1 MKGII
6 LPALCLWAVLGIF
19 SKHGAAQ
26 EPYTPVPGT
35 SERRA
40 VLDAV
45 REALKAFPQRY
56 NPGFQYLREDVRV
69 FNDKPIRFFV
79 DWMKIKGSW
88 AWVEVHGENY
98 GLRLFGLLQK
108 DKGAWQV
115 AALVRPDGVVCAEGP
130 EPCLDL
136 RHWLHVAMQRTFPQA
151 PPDIFP
157 QDDPECRA
165 VLRAFA
171 FNQKEPDFSS
181 IFLVTYFR
189 TGTTGPG
196 SRPNPEAPTAW
207 AGPNLWMLCWKRFK
221 ENGLFGNFV
230 RAAATVP
237 TIPIVPTTQGT
248 IRSSNR
254 NIPWPRRTF
263 FPNERRADAGILLKP
278 ALFSTRIDRFLWVHE
293 SCQPRKPV

>member
-1 MKGII
+1 MKRII

-26 EPYTPVPGT
+26 EPYTPAPGT

-56 NPGFQYLREDVRV
+56 NPGFQYLQNVRV
-69 FNDKPIRFFV
+69 FYDKPIRFFV

-88 AWVEVHGENY
+88 AWVEVHSEKY
-98 GLRLFGLLQK
+98 RLPLCGLLHK

-115 AALVRPDGVVCAEGP
+115 AALVRPDVVVCAEGP

-136 RHWLHVAMQRTFPQA
+136 WHWLHVAMQRTFPQA

-165 VLRAFA
+165 VLRAFTL
-171 FNQKEPDFSS
+171 NQWYQDFHF

-189 TGTTGPG
+189 TG
-196 SRPNPEAPTAW
+196 NNW
-207 AGPNLWMLCWKRFK
+207 A
-221 ENGLFGNFV
+221 
-230 RAAATVP
+230 
-237 TIPIVPTTQGT
+237 
-248 IRSSNR
+248 
-254 NIPWPRRTF
+254 
-263 FPNERRADAGILLKP
+263 
-278 ALFSTRIDRFLWVHE
+278 
-293 SCQPRKPV
+293 

>member
-1 MKGII
+1 MKRII

-26 EPYTPVPGT
+26 EPDTPAPGT
-35 SERRA
+35 SQRRA

-45 REALKAFPQRY
+45 REALKAFPQRH

-69 FNDKPIRFFV
+69 FSDKPIRFFV

-98 GLRLFGLLQK
+98 RLRLCGLLQK

-115 AALVRPDGVVCAEGP
+115 AALVRPDAVVCAEGP
-130 EPCLDL
+130 ELCLDL

-151 PPDIFP
+151 PFNIFP
-157 QDDPECRA
+157 QDDSECRA

-171 FNQKEPDFSS
+171 FNQKGPDFSF

-189 TGTTGPG
+189 TGNNWAWIETEPRSTDGLGVSEPVDALLEKVQG
-196 SRPNPEAPTAW
+196 KWVVREFRPCCGDCADNPDCADDTRYYQMLKQKYPLAPADIFT
-207 AGPNLWMLCWKRFK
+207 KR
-221 ENGLFGNFV
+221 
-230 RAAATVP
+230 A
-237 TIPIVPTTQGT
+237 
-248 IRSSNR
+248 S
-254 NIPWPRRTF
+254 
-263 FPNERRADAGILLKP
+263 
-278 ALFSTRIDRFLWVHE
+278 H
-293 SCQPRKPV
+293 